1 MPQSIADE
9 CSVDTTEP
17 SLSGV
22 SGQLIS
28 GHYLTHQL
36 VDRADWKAL
45 PGDTR
50 IAKIE
55 QLFERVKP
63 RLAKNQPSSKGSNE
77 SAVRDFLL
85 NPTFDILGLPW
96 SPGVSYLG
104 TKPDYALYRDRETFE
119 KGQSL
124 INDGKELDALKLACG
139 IVEAER
145 WGKEF
150 AERPAK
156 S

>member
-9 CSVDTTEP
+9 CFVDTTEP

-77 SAVRDFLL
+77 RCAISCSTRRLIFWVC
-85 NPTFDILGLPW
+85 LGPR
-96 SPGVSYLG
+96 
-104 TKPDYALYRDRETFE
+104 A
-119 KGQSL
+119 
-124 INDGKELDALKLACG
+124 
-139 IVEAER
+139 
-145 WGKEF
+145 
-150 AERPAK
+150 
-156 S
+156 

>member
-22 SGQLIS
+22 GGQLIS

-85 NPTFDILGLPW
+85 NPTFDILGLP
-96 SPGVSYLG
+96 
-104 TKPDYALYRDRETFE
+104 
-119 KGQSL
+119 
-124 INDGKELDALKLACG
+124 
-139 IVEAER
+139 
-145 WGKEF
+145 
-150 AERPAK
+150 
-156 S
+156 